1 MLPWF
6 IAYTP
11 PRSALSTREDELPHP
26 ARLAAF
32 RAALAA
38 QNLAG
43 FIVPIADEH
52 DSEYV
57 GAYAQRLH
65 WLTCFTGSAGTAV
78 VLADR
83 AAFVTDGRY
92 TLQAAAELGPAWERV
107 NSVETPLVAWLGAN
121 VPEGARIGYDPWAAT
136 HAQASAWAR
145 ALEGRGRGLVAV
157 TPNPID
163 ALWEDRPAPSTA
175 PLTVHPLEHA
185 GKSGADKRADIAEWL
200 GGADADAAAVTTLDG
215 VAWLMNLR
223 GSDVARTPVGLA
235 FALAHRDG
243 TADLFVDDA
252 KLTAEVRAHLGNS
265 VRLAPY
271 DAFGAALSA
280 MGAKTVAVDP
290 ERASEAVFAALA
302 GGGARVLERR
312 DPTVL
317 AKAIK
322 NEAEIAGA
330 RAAHV
335 RDGAALTRFLHWI
348 ATEAPGGDLDELTA
362 TGKLEAFRRATG
374 QLVDLSFDTIMGS
387 GRNGAIMHY
396 RGTPDTN
403 RRISPGEL
411 LLIDSGAQYADGT
424 TDVTR
429 TVAIGAPSREMIDRF
444 TRVLKGH
451 IAVASAIFPKG
462 ARGSQLDGMAR
473 RALWEIGTDYAHG
486 TGHGVGS
493 FLSVHEGP
501 QRIASYGGGDEK
513 LVPGM
518 ICSNEPGYYKPG
530 HYGIRIE
537 SLVLVNEV
545 AMRNAELPMLGF
557 ENLTLAPIDRTLIDK
572 AMLTESE
579 RDWLNSYHALVRRTL
594 APHLEAAAAT
604 WLDDGTRPL

>member
-1 MLPWF
+1 MT
-6 IAYTP
+6 AP
-11 PRSALSTREDELPHP
+11 PH
-26 ARLAAF
+26 RLATL

-52 DSEYV
+52 GSEYV

-65 WLTCFTGSAGTAV
+65 WMTGFTGSAGTAV

-136 HAQASAWAR
+136 HAQAGAWAR

-185 GKSGADKRADIAEWL
+185 GKSGADKRADIAKWL
-200 GGADADAAAVTTLDG
+200 GGAGADAAAVTTLDG

-252 KLTAEVRAHLGNS
+252 KLTTEVRAHLGNS

-271 DAFGAALSA
+271 GAFGAALSA
-280 MGAKTVAVDP
+280 MGGKTVAVDP

-322 NEAEIAGA
+322 NEAETAGA

-335 RDGAALTRFLHWI
+335 RDGAALTGFLHWI
-348 ATEAPGGDLDELTA
+348 ATEASGGDLDELTA
-362 TGKLEAFRRATG
+362 TAKLEAFRRATG

-387 GRNGAIMHY
+387 GPNGAIMHY

-429 TVAIGAPSREMIDRF
+429 TVAIGAPSREMVDRF

-451 IAVASAIFPKG
+451 IAVASAVFPKG

-530 HYGIRIE
+530 DYGIRIE
-537 SLVLVNEV
+537 NLVLVNEV
-545 AMRNAELPMLGF
+545 AMRDAELPMLGF

-594 APHLEAAAAT
+594 APDLEVAAVT
-604 WLDDGTRPL
+604 WLADVTRPL

>member
-1 MLPWF
+1 MT
-6 IAYTP
+6 AP
-11 PRSALSTREDELPHP
+11 PH
-26 ARLAAF
+26 RLATL

-43 FIVPIADEH
+43 FVVPIADEH
-52 DSEYV
+52 GSEYV

-65 WLTCFTGSAGTAV
+65 WLTGFTGSAGTAV

-121 VPEGARIGYDPWAAT
+121 VHEGARIGYDPWAAT

-163 ALWEDRPAPSTA
+163 ALWEDRPAPSNA

-200 GGADADAAAVTTLDG
+200 CGAGADAAAVTTLDG

-271 DAFGAALSA
+271 GAFDAALSA
-280 MGAKTVAVDP
+280 MGGKTVAVDP

-322 NEAEIAGA
+322 NEAETAGA

-362 TGKLEAFRRATG
+362 TAKLEAFRRATG

-387 GRNGAIMHY
+387 GPNGAIMHY

-429 TVAIGAPSREMIDRF
+429 TVAIGAPSREMVDRF

-537 SLVLVNEV
+537 NLVLVNEV
-545 AMRNAELPMLGF
+545 AMRDAELPMLGF

-572 AMLTESE
+572 AMLTEGE

-594 APHLEAAAAT
+594 APDLEAAADA
-604 WLDDGTRPL
+604 WLADVTRPL